1 MVRLNLQLFAKSTT
15 DLAKEVIKG
24 NWGNGNERKTKLT
37 NAGYNYAEVQAEV
50 NRMLKGGSSTTT
62 TTTDTPKATNTNNTN
77 NTPKTPEIKGADNDY
92 VDKMT
97 SSFSVEDNEELNGL
111 KDQATNIRNEAL
123 DFYGNTDIVDQSVY
137 DGLREKFEPSESFKN
152 AWAMIEK
159 QQAEMASGK
168 TAWTD
173 QFNSYLNDYLNREK
187 FEYDVDNDQLFQ
199 QALASAMNSGK
210 TAMQD
215 TIGQASSLT
224 GGYGST
230 YATTAGNQAYNAF
243 IEDAYNNL
251 PEYYQMALEAYQ
263 AEGQEM
269 ANKVSMLAQAD
280 ANEWQK
286 MGDMLSM
293 NVDIAN
299 SMFNQ
304 ETTIYKNNI
313 DRLTALGN
321 IQLSEN
327 SQIGSNYYNA
337 AQLSENAYQN
347 AYSNYYT
354 EWADSISQATEIVK
368 LQNSDYWSEET
379 FKEEQRQF
387 NKTFDAN
394 YESDGNGGY
403 QPKGSKAGSESDYSL
418 GNTELE
424 KSKKILEEGGTFE
437 DVLTYLDAVGKTP
450 STPEEDAM
458 LESWLGIDSGSTT
471 SGVNADGTINW
482 KNVDIEM
489 VDDTM
494 NGFLGL
500 GALFGHYDTND
511 TIKVG
516 GNAYKTSDVHAMI
529 DADKTLTDT
538 EKILLKKKI
547 RDLSEGDVYNYSKK

>member
-1 MVRLNLQLFAKSTT
+1 MVRLDLQLFAKSTT
-15 DLAKEVIKG
+15 DLAREVIKG

-50 NRMLKGGSSTTT
+50 NRMLKGGSSATTT
-62 TTTDTPKATNTNNTN
+62 ITNTPKTTNNNNAN
-77 NTPKTPEIKGADNDY
+77 NTPKTPEIKGADNEY
-92 VDKMT
+92 VDKMA
-97 SSFSVEDNEELNGL
+97 SSFSAEDNEELKGL
-111 KDQATNIRNEAL
+111 KDQATNTRNEAL
-123 DFYGNTDIVDQSVY
+123 DFLGNTDIVDQSVY
-137 DGLREKFEPSESFKN
+137 DGLGEKFEPSESFKN

-313 DRLTALGN
+313 DRLTSLGN
-321 IQLSEN
+321 LQLSEN
-327 SQIGSNYYNA
+327 SQIGSNLYNA
-337 AQLSENAYQN
+337 AQLSDNAYQN

-354 EWADSISQATEIVK
+354 EWADSVSQATEIVK
-368 LQNSDYWSEET
+368 MQNSDYWS
-379 FKEEQRQF
+379 
-387 NKTFDAN
+387 NKTFSAN

-403 QPKGSKAGSESDYSL
+403 QPKAKTGAGSSSTLTSTELKEAEKRFAQAGGGENGYTAVDNYLTSIGKNNLEVEGKAALKESL
-418 GNTELE
+418 GNVDIPVYLQDWNMYDESGNLLEGADDTYNGGWFFGTNWFGGGDDHNDVYTNGKTTMTFDELE
-424 KSKKILEEGGTFE
+424 DALE
-437 DVLTYLDAVGKTP
+437 
-450 STPEEDAM
+450 
-458 LESWLGIDSGSTT
+458 DSGWSE
-471 SGVNADGTINW
+471 SEKEKWLDKLRKQS
-482 KNVDIEM
+482 KN
-489 VDDTM
+489 
-494 NGFLGL
+494 
-500 GALFGHYDTND
+500 
-511 TIKVG
+511 
-516 GNAYKTSDVHAMI
+516 
-529 DADKTLTDT
+529 
-538 EKILLKKKI
+538 
-547 RDLSEGDVYNYSKK
+547 